1 VHYVNFRQFK
11 QYRGIKNGECSE
23 YFEDFPEEKARYT
36 PKAKARDSK
45 NHLAAN
51 IVKSGFSKG

>member
-1 VHYVNFRQFK
+1 M
-11 QYRGIKNGECSE
+11 GECSE

-36 PKAKARDSK
+36 PKAEACDSK

-51 IVKSGFSKG
+51 ILKSGFSKG